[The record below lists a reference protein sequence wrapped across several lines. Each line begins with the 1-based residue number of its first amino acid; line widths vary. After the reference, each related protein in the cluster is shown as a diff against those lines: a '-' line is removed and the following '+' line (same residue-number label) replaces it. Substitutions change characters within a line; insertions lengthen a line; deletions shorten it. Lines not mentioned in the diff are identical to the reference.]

1 MEGTHTIKGIDRSI
15 TCAWF
20 VFGTWVLLSFIKCIH
35 IIYDWP
41 YFIGINCT
49 TFSINVV
56 DAILSAVAS
65 SLRIPERILHL
76 LTILGGGPATAIMMT
91 FGHNSSDNSYH
102 EGFGTC
108 CIIHIIVVLV
118 LAIGRLCYYGIFATI
133 RRTKKPKIFSESEHA
148 PYRPVRPM
156 CG

>member
-1 MEGTHTIKGIDRSI
+1 MEGTRTIEGIDRSI

-20 VFGTWVLLSFIKCIH
+20 VFGKWVLLSCIKFIH
-35 IIYDWP
+35 EDDWLSL
-41 YFIGINCT
+41 IGINCT

-65 SLRIPERILHL
+65 SLRIPEWILHL

-102 EGFGTC
+102 ESFCTC
-108 CIIHIIVVLV
+108 CFIHIIVVLV
-118 LAIGRLCYYGIFATI
+118 LAIGRLCYYRIFPTI
-133 RRTKKPKIFSESEHA
+133 RRTYKPKIFSESEHA

-156 CG
+156 CE